1 MRSWLRSRVPAMLG
15 FLAVAALVTG
25 GLGWVTAAVLRL
37 EREQVEA
44 RGEAERFAQLR
55 PAMWELDSRIAPIL
69 AREDSRPFK
78 HYSTF
83 YPPPVLFQNDKGGT
97 PIKAGSVL
105 EPSPLL
111 SDELPDWM
119 SLHFQTDAE
128 HGWASPQVLSQQL
141 TRILENP
148 KAHAS
153 LENATEQ
160 RCQIRLQMAGCFNPN
175 ELLACVKLRTDQ
187 QRWVVEQPLIQEQQ
201 QQSNPNQA
209 AAPQVENNDNL
220 KYAVPQGQQGQM
232 LAPNSQQVVSP
243 RFGNEFYNRVNSAVQ
258 TKKDMQVNK
267 QQKEAAPNEQ
277 EDLYGLASQY
287 LRSESWFGPVKQ
299 PTGQKATVK
308 VAGMVPLWITDD
320 MQEERLLVA
329 RLVEINDK
337 QVCQGIVL
345 DWAKLRGVLYDA
357 VKDRFP
363 DATFTPQREP
373 VPPRPERTMTA
384 LPVEMDPGPL
394 PPPAV
399 EPWTPLRIGLALAW
413 AAALVALSAVG
424 LGGWSLLDL
433 SERRIRFV
441 SAVTHELRTPLTTL
455 RLYLD
460 MMAGGL
466 VKDEERQA
474 EYLQTLHAET
484 DRLHRLVGNV
494 LDFSRLERQRPRL
507 EKTTVPVADLVAQV
521 QANWQGRCGSVDKEL
536 VVESELEGL
545 QLRTDVNL
553 VQQILG
559 NLIDNACK
567 YAKGA
572 ADRRI
577 WLRARRDTSRL
588 VLEVED
594 RGPGVPQGERHAI
607 FRPFNRGR
615 GAEEIA
621 GGVGLGLALAQQWAQ
636 LLGGRLSVGSGA
648 DNCGARFRLELPLA

>member
-15 FLAVAALVTG
+15 FLAIAALVTG

-44 RGEAERFAQLR
+44 RDEAERFAQLR
-55 PAMWELDSRIAPIL
+55 PAMWQLDSRVAPIL

-83 YPPPVLFQNDKGGT
+83 SPPPVLFTNDKQGSPVKPGT
-97 PIKAGSVL
+97 IL

-111 SDELPDWM
+111 SDELPEWM
-119 SLHFQTDAE
+119 LLHFQTDAE
-128 HGWASPQVLSQQL
+128 HGWASPQVLSQKL

-153 LENATEQ
+153 LENATDQ

-175 ELLACVKLRTDQ
+175 ELLTCVKQRTDQ
-187 QRWVVEQPLIQEQQ
+187 QRYVIEQPLLEDRQQ
-201 QQSNPNQA
+201 QVNP
-209 AAPQVENNDNL
+209 PQTPVQTQTKDGEENNAKL
-220 KYAVPQGQQGQM
+220 LAAQGQQVIQNGQAGN
-232 LAPNSQQVVSP
+232 LA
-243 RFGNEFYNRVNSAVQ
+243 RFPNEFYNRANNAVQ

-267 QQKEAAPNEQ
+267 VQKDAEPKEQ
-277 EDLYGLASQY
+277 EDLFGFASQY
-287 LRSESWFGPVKQ
+287 LRSESWFGPSKL
-299 PTGQKATVK
+299 PTGQKTLVK
-308 VAGMVPLWITDD
+308 VGGMVPLWITDD
-320 MQEERLLVA
+320 AQEERLLVA
-329 RLVEINDK
+329 RLVQIGDQ

-345 DWAKLRGVLYDA
+345 DWEKLRGVLYDV
-357 VKDRFP
+357 VKDSFP
-363 DATFTPQREP
+363 DATFHPLREA
-373 VPPRPERTMTA
+373 VPSRPERTMTA
-384 LPVEMDPGPL
+384 LPVEMDPGPVL
-394 PPPAV
+394 PPAV
-399 EPWTPLRIGLALAW
+399 ESWTPLRIGLALAW

-424 LGGWSLLDL
+424 LGGWSLLEL

-466 VKDEERQA
+466 VKEEERQA

-507 EKTTVPVADLVAQV
+507 EKSTVAVADLVAQV

-536 VVESELEGL
+536 VVECGPDRS
-545 QLRTDVNL
+545 QITTDVNL

-577 WLRARRDTSRL
+577 WLRSCREGALL

-594 RGPGVPQGERHAI
+594 RGPGVPQGEWHAI

-621 GGVGLGLALAQQWAQ
+621 GGVGLGLALAKQWAR
-636 LLGGRLSVGSGA
+636 LLGGRISVGTGEG
-648 DNCGARFRLELPLA
+648 NCGARFRLELPVV